1 MKTVL
6 IIAAVLG
13 FFAGILIATCARADI
28 PPPDFNRA
36 IYISGPITSDGMGS
50 VGKAMLN
57 YGKSGNAP
65 VSIILNSPGGEVYAG
80 LHFIDMMHSLQA
92 KGITIRCYVQQVA
105 ASMAFQI
112 FINCDERY
120 ALQGSALLWHSV
132 RTFLNRY
139 VATPQGLT
147 ALAADLRR
155 VNDHL
160 EADLRKQLPL
170 DADVIE
176 YHSVNE
182 TLHLA
187 PGLGELVGPKW
198 MSVAASIPNLL
209 EVPATVPN
217 ATGSDFSLKMQ
228 SGTRPHIIYILE

>member
-1 MKTVL
+1 MKTRYIVL

-13 FFAGILIATCARADI
+13 FFAGTLIATSARADI

-50 VGKAMLN
+50 VGKAMLG

-65 VSIILNSPGGEVYAG
+65 ISIILNSPGGEVYAG

-105 ASMAFQI
+105 
-112 FINCDERY
+112 
-120 ALQGSALLWHSV
+120 
-132 RTFLNRY
+132 
-139 VATPQGLT
+139 
-147 ALAADLRR
+147 
-155 VNDHL
+155 
-160 EADLRKQLPL
+160 
-170 DADVIE
+170 
-176 YHSVNE
+176 
-182 TLHLA
+182 

-198 MSVAASIPNLL
+198 MQVADSIPNLL

-217 ATGSDFSLKMQ
+217 ATGSDFSLRMQ